1 MMDAE
6 LDEVDGLD
14 LDEMEDV
21 GDAGAAVR
29 CDICA
34 GTGTASRMVTCIK
47 CAVTVH
53 AECYGVELLS
63 GDKFLCHSCA
73 QEGKKQYEQVYDCA
87 LCPVPDGAFH
97 HTVDGFRVHTV
108 CATWIPELVFTKDSN
123 GQLVSGLEKV
133 ERERYN
139 LLCEVCQLPHGA
151 PIQCSETTCAEAFH
165 PLCARQFGLFMDLYP
180 VDGGDQQARCQRHSR
195 KRVIRILKQLMN
207 KKTAKK
213 LNANEL
219 LLKRMASATKQGR
232 KSEVKEILSQLATMQ
247 PARLK
252 KVMTI
257 FNSAGALLL
266 STWLKEA
273 ARDEVQR
280 NKFTLALL
288 GILDRMENSV
298 TLRMLW
304 VFDMMKLTD
313 GIADTFTDNRVRA
326 KARELVERWRR
337 DIVMKFQIKKWA
349 PGERVVVEGRDENTR
364 NGTVVACNAD
374 GTYQIAYEMSGTED
388 EDEDEFLLHELNVIP
403 ERISVPKKED
413 EDSDFDY

>member
-1 MMDAE
+1 M
-6 LDEVDGLD
+6 G
-14 LDEMEDV
+14 
-21 GDAGAAVR
+21 
-29 CDICA
+29 
-34 GTGTASRMVTCIK
+34 
-47 CAVTVH
+47 
-53 AECYGVELLS
+53 
-63 GDKFLCHSCA
+63 
-73 QEGKKQYEQVYDCA
+73 
-87 LCPVPDGAFH
+87 
-97 HTVDGFRVHTV
+97 
-108 CATWIPELVFTKDSN
+108 
-123 GQLVSGLEKV
+123 
-133 ERERYN
+133 
-139 LLCEVCQLPHGA
+139 
-151 PIQCSETTCAEAFH
+151 
-165 PLCARQFGLFMDLYP
+165 LYP